1 MPAEPI
7 PVLRPRVAVAS
18 LALAVFLLAS
28 ALFVAGVS
36 AAPPAYKG
44 TSDNGEVVF
53 FESEEQLVV
62 GDTDNKRDVYARSFD
77 PSAGDDGA
85 YVTRE
90 VSTGPTGG
98 NDAYDALFEEA
109 STEGDVV
116 FFSTEEPLTAGDT
129 DRKTDV
135 YARFTTTGTTK
146 LVSSGA
152 GTCLPACGNGGFD
165 AGFAGMVGDGGEV
178 FLVTAERL
186 DPLADGDS
194 SIDVYG
200 HALPDGPTRL
210 VSAGAAACQPG
221 CGNGEFLTTLRG
233 VSTDGSKA
241 FFDSS
246 EPLAPGDDDQALDI
260 YARDLPNGPTSLVS
274 PGDPGCAP
282 CGNGND
288 AAIFAASSSDGETV
302 LFASREKLVAS
313 DDDGANDIYQ
323 RAGGVTTLVSAG
335 TENKPASF
343 VAAPGDGSRAFF
355 VTAEALAGSTD
366 TNGATDV
373 YAWQGGA
380 PQLITSGTCCGSTFA
395 AVTADAGTVFFTTTQ
410 ALALEDGDGSADIY
424 AQDVAGGDPVL
435 ISAGD
440 PGCAPCGGGSAA
452 ARFNRAS
459 TDGTRVVFT
468 SAEQLSSEDFDN
480 DDDIYVRIV
489 ADGETA
495 LATPA
500 SGPCPTSDCH
510 ATFVGASS
518 DSEHVFFQTSEAMV
532 LSADPDSEPDIYER
546 AYDTSLGGPAT
557 RLVSTGN
564 SAGLEL
570 GPPPPDLE
578 ETVPGPSGTTTQPL
592 IVGLAEPGSSIK
604 IYRSASCSGE
614 PVATG
619 TAAELADPGIAATVA
634 AGSTTGFWATAEA
647 DGFTSLCSNSV
658 SYTHESVLPPPPP
671 PPPPPSD
678 DSSSGGGGG
687 SGAAPGPAPVE
698 PAKTRDGVA
707 YVAPLTRI
715 TFGPAAKTRYPRPV
729 FRFTDATGQPG
740 TRFNCRLDRGGWRPC
755 GSPTKVARLKPGRH
769 VFRVTA
775 VNAVGTPEAR
785 PASRSFKLV
794 PR

>member
-1 MPAEPI
+1 MPAQPI
-7 PVLRPRVAVAS
+7 PASRPRGASAV
-18 LALAVFLLAS
+18 LALAAFLLAS
-28 ALFVAGVS
+28 ALFAVGAS

-44 TSDNGEVVF
+44 TADSGEVVF
-53 FESEEQLVV
+53 FESEEQLVA
-62 GDTDNKRDVYARSFD
+62 GDTDNKRDVFARSFD

-90 VSTGPTGG
+90 ISTGPTGG

-109 STEGDVV
+109 SADGDVA
-116 FFSTEEPLTAGDT
+116 FFSTEEPLTGGDT

-135 YARFTTTGTTK
+135 YARFTATGTTK

-152 GTCLPACGNGGFD
+152 LACQPACGNGGFD
-165 AGFAGMVGDGGEV
+165 AGFAGMVADGSEV

-200 HALPDGPTRL
+200 HELPNGPTTL
-210 VSAGAAACQPG
+210 VSAGGPTCQPV
-221 CGNGEFLTTLRG
+221 CGNGEFLATLRG
-233 VSTDGSKA
+233 VSPDGSKA

-260 YARDLPNGPTSLVS
+260 YARDLPNGPTNLVS
-274 PGDPGCAP
+274 PGDPACAP

-288 AAIFAASSSDGETV
+288 AAIFAASSSDGDAV
-302 LFASREKLVAS
+302 FFASREKLVAS
-313 DDDGANDIYQ
+313 DNDGANDVY
-323 RAGGVTTLVSAG
+323 RHAGGVTALVSAG

-355 VTAEALAGSTD
+355 VTAEPLAGIAD

-380 PQLITSGTCCGSTFA
+380 PQLVTSGKCCGSTSA
-395 AVTADAGTVFFTTTQ
+395 AVTADAGTVFFTTVQ
-410 ALALEDGDGSADIY
+410 ALSLEDGDVSADIY

-440 PGCAPCGGGSAA
+440 PGCAPCGDGPTAA
-452 ARFNRAS
+452 EFNRAS
-459 TDGTRVVFT
+459 ADGTRILFT
-468 SAEQLSSEDFDN
+468 SSEQLSTEDFDN
-480 DDDIYVRIV
+480 DDDIYVRV
-489 ADGETA
+489 VGDGETV

-510 ATFVGASS
+510 ATFVGAST
-518 DSEHVFFQTSEAMV
+518 DGEHVFFQTSEAMV
-532 LSADPDSEPDIYER
+532 LGADPDSEPDIYER
-546 AYDTSLGGPAT
+546 AYDTGLGGPVT

-564 SAGLEL
+564 SVGLEL

-578 ETVPGPSGTTTQPL
+578 RTVPGPSGTTTQPA
-592 IVGLAEPGSSIK
+592 IVGQAEPGSSIK

-619 TAAELADPGIAATVA
+619 TAAALADPGILATVT
-634 AGSTTGFWATAEA
+634 AGSSTGFWATAEA
-647 DGFTSLCSNSV
+647 EGFTSLCSNSV
-658 SYTHESVLPPPPP
+658 SYTHEKSVEP
-671 PPPPPSD
+671 PPPPPSPPAD
-678 DSSSGGGGG
+678 
-687 SGAAPGPAPVE
+687 PGPAGGAGTGQAPGLAPAA

-707 YVAPLTRI
+707 FVAPLTRI

-740 TRFNCRLDRGGWRPC
+740 TRFRCRLDRGGWRPC

-769 VFRVTA
+769 VFRVRA
-775 VNAVGTPEAR
+775 VNAVGTPEVR

>member
-1 MPAEPI
+1 MPAQPI
-7 PVLRPRVAVAS
+7 PVPRPRAASAS
-18 LALAVFLLAS
+18 LGLAAWLLAA
-28 ALFVAGVS
+28 ALFAAGAG
-36 AAPPAYKG
+36 AATPAYKG
-44 TSDNGEVVF
+44 TSADGEVVF

-62 GDTDNKRDVYARSFD
+62 GDTDNKRDVFARSFD

-98 NDAYDALFEEA
+98 NDAYDALFEGA
-109 STEGDVV
+109 AADGKVA
-116 FFSTEEPLTAGDT
+116 FFSTEEPLTASDT

-135 YARFTTTGTTK
+135 YARFTASGTTK

-152 GTCLPACGNGGFD
+152 GACLPACGNGGFD
-165 AGFAGMVGDGGEV
+165 TGFAATAAGGNEV

-200 HALPDGPTRL
+200 HELPDGPTRL
-210 VSAGAAACQPG
+210 ISAGAAACQPA
-221 CGNGEFLTTLRG
+221 CGNGEALATLRG

-246 EPLAPGDDDQALDI
+246 EPLAPGDSDQALDI

-274 PGDPGCAP
+274 PGDPACAP
-282 CGNGND
+282 CGNGGD

-302 LFASREKLVAS
+302 FFASREKLVPS
-313 DDDGANDIYQ
+313 DDDGANDIY
-323 RAGGVTTLVSAG
+323 RHAGGVTTLVSAG
-335 TENKPASF
+335 TENKPANF
-343 VAAPGDGSRAFF
+343 VAAPGDGLRAFF
-355 VTAEALAGSTD
+355 VTAETLAGVAD
-366 TNGATDV
+366 TNGANDV

-380 PQLITSGTCCGSTFA
+380 PQLITSGKCCGSTFA

-410 ALALEDGDGSADIY
+410 ALSLEDGDGSADIY
-424 AQDVAGGDPVL
+424 AQDVAGGPAVL

-440 PGCAPCGGGSAA
+440 PGCAPCDDDPSA

-459 TDGTRVVFT
+459 ADGTRVLFT

-480 DDDIYVRIV
+480 DDDIYVRV
-489 ADGETA
+489 VGDGETA

-500 SGPCPTSDCH
+500 SGPCPTSDCD

-518 DSEHVFFQTSEAMV
+518 DGEHGFFQTSEAMV

-546 AYDTSLGGPAT
+546 AYDAGLGGPVT

-564 SAGLEL
+564 STGLVL
-570 GPPPPDLE
+570 GPPSPDLE
-578 ETVPGPSGTTTQPL
+578 KTVPGPSGTSTQPA
-592 IVGLAEPGSSIK
+592 IVGQAEPGSSIK

-614 PVATG
+614 PIATG
-619 TAAELADPGIAATVA
+619 TAADLADPGIEATVA

-647 DGFTSLCSNSV
+647 NGFTSLCSNSV
-658 SYTHESVLPPPPP
+658 SYTNETAPP

-678 DSSSGGGGG
+678 DSPPGG
-687 SGAAPGPAPVE
+687 SGGSSNGSGTGPGARAAE
-698 PAKTRDGVA
+698 PAKTHDGVPF
-707 YVAPLTRI
+707 VAPLTRI
-715 TFGPAAKTRYPRPV
+715 TFGPAARTRYPRPI
-729 FRFTDATGQPG
+729 FRFADSTGQPG
-740 TRFNCRLDRGGWRPC
+740 TRFSCRLDRGRWKQC
-755 GSPTKVARLKPGRH
+755 GSPTKLARLKPGSH

-785 PASRSFKLV
+785 PASRSFRVV